1 MENNQQLIAQ
11 CEAKAKLWLSSSFD
25 EETRNAVSAMLENE
39 DKTELIDAFY
49 KDLEFGTGGLRGIMG
64 VGTNRMNV
72 YIVGMATQ
80 GFANYILKAFPGRTD
95 LSVVVGHDCRNNG
108 RLFAETV
115 ANIFS
120 ANGIKVYLF
129 ESLRPTPEI
138 SFAIRQL
145 GAQAGVNV
153 TASHNPK
160 EYNGY
165 KAYWDDGAQVLA
177 PHDHGIIEEVNK
189 VSIDDVKFTPNTDLI
204 EIIGGEM
211 DVDYLMAVKE
221 AMVDQD
227 VINRQKDLNIVYS
240 PLHGTGRVIIPAALR
255 TWGFQNIHVVAEQMV
270 VDGNFPTVVSP
281 NPENS
286 EAMTMG
292 MNLGT
297 KLNADLVIASD
308 PDADRLAIVCRNDKG
323 EWEILNGNQTA
334 MMFSWYIITNKK
346 KLGQLKGNEFMVKTI
361 VTSELIADIARKNN
375 VELYDEYTG
384 FKWIAY
390 RIRENEGVK
399 KYIGGG
405 EESFGFLP
413 FDKVRDKDS
422 PASICLICEIAAWA
436 KDNGK
441 TLYDLLMDIYTE
453 YGFSMETTINVIK
466 PGKSGADEIKQMMTD
481 FRTTPPQEIGGS
493 KVVLWKD
500 YQTLEKTDAE
510 GHVSKLD
517 MPDTSN
523 VLQWFCEDGTKI
535 SVRPSGT
542 EPKIKFYIEIK
553 DNTMK
558 CAGCYERCTDKAKRK
573 VDEIKKSLNL

>member
-177 PHDHGIIEEVNK
+177 PHDHGIIEEVGK
-189 VSIDDVKFTPNTDLI
+189 VTIDDVKFTPNTDLI

-453 YGFSMETTINVIK
+453 YGFSMETTINVVK

-493 KVVLWKD
+493 KVVVWKD

-510 GHVSKLD
+510 GNVSKLD

-558 CAGCYERCTDKAKRK
+558 CAGCYERCTDNAKRK